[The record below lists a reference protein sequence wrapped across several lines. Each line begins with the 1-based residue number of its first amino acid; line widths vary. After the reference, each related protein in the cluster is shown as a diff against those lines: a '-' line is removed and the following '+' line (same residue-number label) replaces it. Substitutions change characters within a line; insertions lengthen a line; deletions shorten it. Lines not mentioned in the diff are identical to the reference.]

1 MYGLI
6 KFEKIVFIFIND
18 YKIPAYHFLFLII
31 YLRIRVPLFGMKIF
45 GTKMVTSAT
54 VIIP

>member
-18 YKIPAYHFLFLII
+18 YKIPNHFLFLII
-31 YLRIRVPLFGMKIF
+31 YLRIRVPLFGMKVF